1 MNDTTPPPG
10 TPGAS
15 GAPGAPSGPGT
26 QTPHDRPES
35 FSFERTSGRFFSW
48 IRGLGIERSSDRWFA
63 GVAGGIA
70 AKAGIDPLIVRG
82 IFVVLAVLGGPG
94 ILLYLAAWL
103 LLPDHTGRIH
113 LEDLFRGRA
122 SAGAIVTAVVLGAIL
137 FVPAVVWVFRTL
149 FLGPWGWDT
158 WGIVP
163 EWVQVTFGVIW
174 WALVIPGLIVWLI
187 IWLTGRSREGAQGAS
202 GAQAASAAPGASG
215 ANSAEAYAGRAQ
227 DFADRAEERA
237 TTWAQDFERKAES
250 WGQRVEDKS
259 KEWDRRGRE
268 YHAAHRLGAA
278 HIVLTLALTL
288 LAASAAA
295 GIALT
300 NEAGGMVVLTAGLVA
315 GVSVLAISVIVA
327 GIRGRD
333 SGWIGFLSFCGVVA
347 LFFAPFSTLLP
358 GQTDV
363 VPFGNSVVRPDNIGD
378 DQAIVS
384 IAGNATVD
392 LSDLGHDALPRS
404 IDVWL
409 LGGNATVRMP
419 ESTRTRV
426 QVSLMAGTIRD
437 QRAASDE
444 RRQGGILLSR
454 LFEQRATGLDDSDVV
469 TVRVRVLGGNVNIKS
484 AEGASSQSGEDRT
497 NEIEQLKERI
507 AELEQAR

>member
-1 MNDTTPPPG
+1 M
-10 TPGAS
+10 
-15 GAPGAPSGPGT
+15 
-26 QTPHDRPES
+26 
-35 FSFERTSGRFFSW
+35 
-48 IRGLGIERSSDRWFA
+48 
-63 GVAGGIA
+63 
-70 AKAGIDPLIVRG
+70 
-82 IFVVLAVLGGPG
+82 
-94 ILLYLAAWL
+94 
-103 LLPDHTGRIH
+103 
-113 LEDLFRGRA
+113 
-122 SAGAIVTAVVLGAIL
+122 
-137 FVPAVVWVFRTL
+137 
-149 FLGPWGWDT
+149 
-158 WGIVP
+158 
-163 EWVQVTFGVIW
+163 
-174 WALVIPGLIVWLI
+174 
-187 IWLTGRSREGAQGAS
+187 
-202 GAQAASAAPGASG
+202 
-215 ANSAEAYAGRAQ
+215 
-227 DFADRAEERA
+227 
-237 TTWAQDFERKAES
+237 
-250 WGQRVEDKS
+250 
-259 KEWDRRGRE
+259 
-268 YHAAHRLGAA
+268 
-278 HIVLTLALTL
+278 
-288 LAASAAA
+288 
-295 GIALT
+295 
-300 NEAGGMVVLTAGLVA
+300 
-315 GVSVLAISVIVA
+315 
-327 GIRGRD
+327 
-333 SGWIGFLSFCGVVA
+333 A
-347 LFFAPFSTLLP
+347 LFFAPFSTALP

-497 NEIEQLKERI
+497 NEIEQLKERV